1 MPNFDGG
8 HYFLTAILPI
18 DNRGVFQHAGVVSS
32 PVNLVRDALEALP
45 TALQSPASEEI
56 GVQSPFARS
65 SHTHFARL
73 FVLDQ
78 PHFNGRDPSDSIVA
92 TIESVVATIERTDLL
107 KAEPVDR
114 LACPYLV
121 FAAEFDPIGAGSQEP
136 RAWLEE
142 LWSVA
147 SEELSSVF
155 RYCYGFNSQGDAA
168 AFADFVMR
176 GQVETTLPF
185 NDYWTTQP
193 PIPSLSLWLLLG
205 PPLLAGVVGWLAV
218 GLGHWPWWGG
228 ALLAL
233 ALLIPAIWTD
243 YAWVMA
249 AGARPFPTA
258 PNSTLKDV
266 LKALYLQQAFA
277 RFAAQHQTDSPAALH
292 SAFADFVAR
301 ERPAD
306 SIGPIQPPGVVR
318 A

>member
-18 DNRGVFQHAGVVSS
+18 DNGGVFQHAGVVSS

-45 TALQSPASEEI
+45 TALQSPASVET
-56 GVQSPFARS
+56 GVQSLFARS
-65 SHTHFARL
+65 PHTHFARL

-78 PHFNGRDPSDSIVA
+78 PHFNGRDPADSIVA
-92 TIESVVATIERTDLL
+92 AIERTDLL
-107 KAEPVDR
+107 KAEPADR

-121 FAAEFDPIGAGSQEP
+121 FTAEFDPIGAASQEP

-142 LWSVA
+142 LWGVGSA
-147 SEELSSVF
+147 ELSSVF
-155 RYCYGFNSQGDAA
+155 RYCYGFNPQGDAA
-168 AFADFVMR
+168 AFAGFVMR

-193 PIPSLSLWLLLG
+193 PIPSLSPWLLLG
-205 PPLLAGVVGWLAV
+205 PPLLAGVIGRLAV

-228 ALLAL
+228 VLLGL
-233 ALLIPAIWTD
+233 ALLIPAIWAD
-243 YAWVMA
+243 CAWVMA
-249 AGARPFPTA
+249 VGARPFPTA

-266 LKALYLQQAFA
+266 LKALYLQQAFVP
-277 RFAAQHQTDSPAALH
+277 FVAQHQTDSPAALR

-306 SIGPIQPPGVVR
+306 TTGPTQPPGVVR